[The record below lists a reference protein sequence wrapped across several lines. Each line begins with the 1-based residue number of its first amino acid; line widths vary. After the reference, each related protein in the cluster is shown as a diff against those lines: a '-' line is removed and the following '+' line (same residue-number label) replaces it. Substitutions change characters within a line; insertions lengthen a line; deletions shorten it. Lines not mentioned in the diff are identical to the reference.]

1 MMVSMDMN
9 VTSPKTVKALLE
21 KYAIAPLKKYGQ
33 NFLIDGNITDK
44 IAYAAVPE
52 GACAIEI
59 GPGLG
64 ALTSRL
70 IKRARYI
77 AAYEIDA
84 GLYGALRET
93 TRGVNN
99 LKIFHQDFIKA
110 DLLSDLV
117 PLFGEAEIYVAA
129 NLPYNITSVSIM
141 KLLSSPLNIRRIT
154 VMVQKEVADRI
165 CAQPGS
171 RDYGAISAAVAYFAL
186 PEKLFT
192 VSPSCFYP
200 KPGVM
205 SAVLK
210 LEMIRHD
217 KNEADA
223 YLKTVKSLFA
233 MRRKT
238 VKSNLRQGF
247 GLDQMTVETMLKR
260 ANIPENARAEMLG
273 VKDYIR
279 ISNEIMNIK

>member
-1 MMVSMDMN
+1 MMISMDIN
-9 VTSPKTVKALLE
+9 VTSPKTVKELLE
-21 KYAIAPLKKYGQ
+21 QYSIAPLKKYGQ

-52 GACAIEI
+52 GAYAIEI

-70 IKRARYI
+70 IKRALYTV
-77 AAYEIDA
+77 AYEIDA
-84 GLYGALRET
+84 GLYGALCET
-93 TRGVNN
+93 MQGVNN
-99 LKIFHQDFIKA
+99 LKIFHQDFMKA
-110 DLLSDLV
+110 DLVSDLL
-117 PLFGEAEIYVAA
+117 PLFGEADIYVAA
-129 NLPYNITSVSIM
+129 NLPYNITSASIM
-141 KLLSSPLNIRRIT
+141 KLLSSPLNFRRIT

-165 CAQPGS
+165 CAQPGN

-200 KPGVM
+200 QPGVM

-210 LEMIRHD
+210 LEMISHD
-217 KNEADA
+217 RGEANA
-223 YLKTVKSLFA
+223 YLKIVKSLFA

-238 VKSNLRQGF
+238 VKSNLRQAFGF
-247 GLDQMTVETMLKR
+247 DHTVAETILAR
-260 ANIPENARAEMLG
+260 ANIPENARAEMLS
-273 VKDYIR
+273 VKDYIN
-279 ISNEIMNIK
+279 ISKQIVK